1 MNAAKHMETLEY
13 NLIQSAPELQLGGRF
28 LFQQDDD
35 PKQTAKDWQKW
46 FNPVT
51 PIIANLPQTA
61 SIQNAA
67 ETVHVF
73 PQCRFIPYIRR
84 QNEHN

>member
-1 MNAAKHMETLEY
+1 MQGHNIVACHDF
-13 NLIQSAPELQLGGRF
+13 QLGTSHAFNGFIGGIRYIF
-28 LFQQDDD
+28 PLHISHFINF
-35 PKQTAKDWQKW
+35 T
-46 FNPVT
+46 FNPLM
-51 PIIANLPQTA
+51 PIVANLPQTA

-73 PQCRFIPYIRR
+73 PQCWFIPYIRR